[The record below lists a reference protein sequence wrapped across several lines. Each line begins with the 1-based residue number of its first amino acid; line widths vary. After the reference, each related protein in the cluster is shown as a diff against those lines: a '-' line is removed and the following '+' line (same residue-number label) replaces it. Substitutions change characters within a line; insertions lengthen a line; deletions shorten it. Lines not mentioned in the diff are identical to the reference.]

1 MRRAFFVFLAAAAL
15 AGCVGTPSPAPK
27 ETYLKAVDVNKIE
40 DASGCYIAGRFIDST
55 FTPLGF
61 MSGPRFYLSVQNL
74 DTGEIT
80 WMPFSREKNI
90 LYYELAP
97 GRYVIS
103 QVIKEVALTYETG
116 SAGTQKIR
124 KQPYVLPDALQ
135 SEFTIAA
142 GEVLY
147 LGTLTP
153 KDEPNS
159 SRIVYDNDYA
169 KTQKALIRAAY
180 IMEDFVIRAYLEPED
195 GETDSGAGQ

>member
-1 MRRAFFVFLAAAAL
+1 MRKVLFVLFAVAL

-27 ETYLKAVDVNKIE
+27 ETYLKPVDIAHIE
-40 DASGCYIAGRFIDST
+40 DASGCYLAGRFIDST

-74 DTGEIT
+74 ETGEIS
-80 WMPFSREKNI
+80 WMPFFKQKNI

-103 QVIKEVALTYETG
+103 RAIKEVPIYYDGEERTKRIHQE
-116 SAGTQKIR
+116 
-124 KQPYVLPDALQ
+124 PYQLPEALQ

-147 LGTLTP
+147 VGTLSP
-153 KDEPNS
+153 KDQGS
-159 SRIVYDNDYA
+159 KRTILYDNDYA
-169 KTQKALIRAAY
+169 KSYEALTKAAY
-180 IMEDFVIRAYLEPED
+180 IMDNFVIRAYLEPES
-195 GETDSGAGQ
+195 GETDSSAGN